1 MAVAGT
7 KPGRSSGNPRES
19 LDVTIDSD
27 FGAGHAVQERI
38 LSSLSNLGFTH
49 NSAFAVR
56 LALHEALIN
65 AIKHGNR
72 LDPVKKVHV
81 KATMTPARAEIIIED
96 EGPGFDRKGVPDPTS
111 DENLEKCS
119 GRGILLI
126 ESYMD
131 EVKWTNRGR
140 RLKMV
145 KRNVEDPGPQ

>member
-1 MAVAGT
+1 
-7 KPGRSSGNPRES
+7 
-19 LDVTIDSD
+19 
-27 FGAGHAVQERI
+27 
-38 LSSLSNLGFTH
+38 
-49 NSAFAVR
+49 
-56 LALHEALIN
+56 
-65 AIKHGNR
+65 
-72 LDPVKKVHV
+72 
-81 KATMTPARAEIIIED
+81 MTPARAEIIIED